1 MRRLRRLTEA
11 RPVLE
16 IAAAMEILRTYRRLA
31 IAVSAA
37 ASLCA
42 GQAQAD
48 DLVLAPGRAAGS
60 TAMAATPLAPG
71 KAAGVHQAQGVGQS
85 EFLIIGLGVLVI
97 GGAVLVLAGGASG
110 NGDQNAPRN
119 FGMTT
124 TTGTSP

>member
-11 RPVLE
+11 CPVLE
-16 IAAAMEILRTYRRLA
+16 IAAAMAILRTYRRLT

-37 ASLCA
+37 ASLCT
-42 GQAQAD
+42 GQALAD
-48 DLVLAPGRAAGS
+48 DLAMAPGRAAGS
-60 TAMAATPLAPG
+60 TAMAAAPLAPG

-85 EFLIIGLGVLVI
+85 EFLIAGLGVLVI
-97 GGAVLVLAGGASG
+97 GGAVLVLAGGGG

-119 FGMTT
+119 FSMTT